1 MSFFLKAMYN
11 TYMSKKIDLAEKLH
25 NNEGISFRER
35 IDIVYHLSL
44 PGILAQIAEIVMQ
57 YIDAAMVGTL
67 GAAASTSIGLV
78 SSATW
83 MFGGCMSGCVS
94 GFSVQIAQAIGAGD
108 FGRSRKIYKQSLTAS
123 LLVSAF
129 SEYLVFFFLLSYHNG
144 WVRNGRYGKM
154 RQHISWASLFSFRQE
169 FCRTSDLRH
178 YNVSAI

>member
-67 GAAASTSIGLV
+67 GADVFPDFRYRSHRQSAPETLAGREKSI
-78 SSATW
+78 S
-83 MFGGCMSGCVS
+83 
-94 GFSVQIAQAIGAGD
+94 
-108 FGRSRKIYKQSLTAS
+108 S
-123 LLVSAF
+123 LLQQACLSPRF